1 MTTGRLPIGA
11 VASAHGVRGQFKVK
25 PFTSAPRDIAA
36 YGPVWAGD
44 RQLTL
49 TVRGMTANGL
59 VIVSAPEVVD
69 RDAAQALRGT
79 PLEVDRAA
87 LPDAGDDEVYHA
99 DLIGMTAETPEGEI
113 LGRLVA
119 LHDFGAG
126 EIAEV
131 KPAKGASLML
141 PFDPAFV
148 PEIDVAAGRVVMDPP
163 DGLLEPEDK
172 GKAGPESG
180 QDSGGGVEGDG

>member
-1 MTTGRLPIGA
+1 MTSGRLPIGA

-25 PFTSAPRDIAA
+25 PFTAAPRDIAA
-36 YGPVWAGD
+36 YGPVWAGE

-49 TVRGMTANGL
+49 TIRGMTANGL
-59 VIVSAPEVVD
+59 VIVSAAEVGD

-79 PLEVDRAA
+79 ALEVDRAA
-87 LPDAGDDEVYHA
+87 LPAAAEDEVYHA
-99 DLIGMTAETPEGEI
+99 DLIGMVAETPDGTV

-131 KPAKGASLML
+131 KPDRGPTLML

-148 PEIDVAAGRVVMDPP
+148 PQIDVAAGRIILDPP
-163 DGLLEPEDK
+163 AGLLESEDDD
-172 GKAGPESG
+172 GPDDNG
-180 QDSGGGVEGDG
+180 PDDRGDGECDG

>member
-1 MTTGRLPIGA
+1 MITGRLPIGA

-25 PFTSAPRDIAA
+25 PFTSAPRDIAS

-49 TVRGMTANGL
+49 TICGMTANGL
-59 VIVSAPEVVD
+59 VIVSAPEVTDCVM
-69 RDAAQALRGT
+69 AQALRGT

-87 LPDAGDDEVYHA
+87 LPEAGDDELYHA
-99 DLIGMTAETPEGEI
+99 DLIGMTAEALDGAV

-131 KPAKGASLML
+131 KPAKGQSLML
-141 PFDPAFV
+141 PFDPAHV
-148 PEIDVAAGRVVMDPP
+148 PEIDIEAGRIILDPP
-163 DGLLEPEDK
+163 DGFLEPEDRDRV
-172 GKAGPESG
+172 GQGPEG
-180 QDSGGGVEGDG
+180 NAGGDVEGDG

>member
-1 MTTGRLPIGA
+1 MTTGRLPVGA
-11 VASAHGVRGQFKVK
+11 VASAYGVRGQFKVK

-36 YGPVWAGD
+36 YGPVWVGD

-49 TVRGMTANGL
+49 TVCRMTANGL
-59 VIVSAPEVVD
+59 VIVSAPEVTD

-79 PLEVDRAA
+79 ALEVDRAA

-99 DLIGMTAETPEGEI
+99 DLIGMTAETPDGTM
-113 LGRLVA
+113 LGRLAA

-131 KPAKGASLML
+131 KPAKGPSLML

-148 PEIDVAAGRVVMDPP
+148 PQIDVEAGKVVLDPP

-172 GKAGPESG
+172 GNAGR
-180 QDSGGGVEGDG
+180 DSGGDVEDDG

>member
-25 PFTSAPRDIAA
+25 PFTTAPRDIAA

-44 RQLTL
+44 RRLTL

-59 VIVSAPEVVD
+59 VIVSAPEVTD
-69 RDAAQALRGT
+69 RDMAQALRGT
-79 PLEVDRAA
+79 SLEVDRAA
-87 LPDAGDDEVYHA
+87 LPEVGDDELYHA
-99 DLIGMTAETPEGEI
+99 DLIGMTARTPDGTI
-113 LGRLVA
+113 LGRIVA

-126 EIAEV
+126 EIVEV
-131 KPAKGASLML
+131 KPAKGPSLML

-148 PEIDVAAGRVVMDPP
+148 PEIDVGARRIILDPP
-163 DGLLEPEDK
+163 DGLLDIAEDD
-172 GKAGPESG
+172 AGPLK
-180 QDSGGGVEGDG
+180 EGCDG

>member
-11 VASAHGVRGQFKVK
+11 VASAHGVRGQFEVK

-59 VIVSAPEVVD
+59 VIASAPEVTD

-79 PLEVDRAA
+79 ALEVDRAA

-99 DLIGMTAETPEGEI
+99 DLIGMMAETTDGDI

-131 KPAKGASLML
+131 KPAKGPSLML

-148 PEIDVAAGRVVMDPP
+148 PQIDVEAGRVVLDPP

-172 GKAGPESG
+172 RGCGQDSG
-180 QDSGGGVEGDG
+180 QDSGGDVEGDG

>member
-25 PFTSAPRDIAA
+25 PFTAMPRDVAA

-59 VIVSAPEVVD
+59 VIVSAAEVTD

-87 LPDAGDDEVYHA
+87 LPDAADDELYHA
-99 DLIGMTAETPEGEI
+99 DLIGMSAETPDGRV

-131 KPAKGASLML
+131 KPPRGPSLML

-148 PEIDVAAGRVVMDPP
+148 PRIDVAAGRIILDPP
-163 DGLLEPEDK
+163 DGFLEPED
-172 GKAGPESG
+172 G
-180 QDSGGGVEGDG
+180 GDG

>member
-59 VIVSAPEVVD
+59 VIVSAPEVGD
-69 RDAAQALRGT
+69 RNACAARRWKLTARLCPT
-79 PLEVDRAA
+79 PA
-87 LPDAGDDEVYHA
+87 
-99 DLIGMTAETPEGEI
+99 MTRSIMPI
-113 LGRLVA
+113 
-119 LHDFGAG
+119 
-126 EIAEV
+126 
-131 KPAKGASLML
+131 
-141 PFDPAFV
+141 
-148 PEIDVAAGRVVMDPP
+148 
-163 DGLLEPEDK
+163 
-172 GKAGPESG
+172 
-180 QDSGGGVEGDG
+180 